1 MKDNFSRQAE
11 TYAKYRPGYP
21 RELFDFIL
29 SRVSA
34 RDDAWDCA
42 TGNGQSARELSRYFK
57 KVMATDISQNQLDNA
72 AQAENI
78 IYSIQPA
85 EATTFGENS
94 FDLITVSQALHWL
107 QFEEF
112 YQEVRRVG
120 RPESWIAVWMYGLLQ
135 ISPDIDKLIEVHHY
149 STLATYWD
157 YERKYVDE
165 NYSTIPF
172 PFEEIDCPPFS
183 IRLEWTLAQLEGYLL
198 SWSALQKFISAN
210 DFNPVEELIRK
221 IRPLWPGETVPIIF
235 PVHMR
240 MGKIHK

>member
-29 SRVSA
+29 SHITA
-34 RDDAWDCA
+34 RNEAWDCA
-42 TGNGQSARELSRYFK
+42 TGNGQSARELARYFK
-57 KVMATDISQNQLDNA
+57 KVMATDISQNQIDRA

-85 EATTFGENS
+85 EATSFPENS

-107 QFEEF
+107 QFEKF

-120 RPESWIAVWMYGLLQ
+120 RQASWIAVWMYGLLH
-135 ISPDIDKLIEVHHY
+135 ISPAIDKLIEEYHY

-172 PFEEIDCPPFS
+172 PFEEISCPLFS
-183 IRLEWTLAQLEGYLL
+183 IRLEWTLAELEGYLL

-210 DFNPVEELIRK
+210 DFNPVEELMQK
-221 IRPLWPGETVPIIF
+221 TGSLWSGKTMPINF